1 MSRFCAL
8 PIFLLFFVNYI
19 IHVHGERRLVC
30 ALGVSLTNLYLQHIK
45 LKTKAAK

>member
-8 PIFLLFFVNYI
+8 PIFLLLFVNYI
-19 IHVHGERRLVC
+19 IHVHAEQQLVC
-30 ALGVSLTNLYLQHIK
+30 ALGVSLTNLYLPQIK